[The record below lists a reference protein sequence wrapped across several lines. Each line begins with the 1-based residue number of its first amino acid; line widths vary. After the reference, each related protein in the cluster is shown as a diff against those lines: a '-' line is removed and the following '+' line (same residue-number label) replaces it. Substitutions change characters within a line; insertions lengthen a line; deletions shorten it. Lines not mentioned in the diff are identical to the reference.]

1 MFLCNNSIR
10 WQRNSGKEVSAPTP
24 GGLFL
29 HPGTVTRQNPA
40 IGIAIFGTLPALAG
54 HSDGAADRTHAMIL

>member
-1 MFLCNNSIR
+1 M
-10 WQRNSGKEVSAPTP
+10 
-24 GGLFL
+24 
-29 HPGTVTRQNPA
+29 RQNPA